1 MIMMDA
7 AFKEVFGQ
15 GILGAVLI
23 IVLFAL
29 KDVFK
34 RFCESQE
41 KRVAESV
48 SNQAAIERNTAALIS
63 LKEVIKE
70 RV

>member
-1 MIMMDA
+1 MAEMA
-7 AFKEVFGQ
+7 LKEVFGQ
-15 GILGAVLI
+15 GVLGAVLI
-23 IVLFAL
+23 IVLLAL
-29 KDVFK
+29 RDVFK
-34 RFCESQE
+34 RLMDSQE

-48 SNQAAIERNTAALIS
+48 ENRAAIERNTNALIS

>member
-1 MIMMDA
+1 MMDQ

-15 GILGAVLI
+15 GILGVVLV

-34 RFCESQE
+34 RLMDSQE